1 MRVLVT
7 GGLGFIGSHT
17 CIDLLERNFDI
28 AIVDD
33 LSNSSKEILRILKN
47 LSKKNIEFYE
57 NNITDKESIKKIFS
71 EFRPNSVIHFAGL
84 KSVSESIKKP
94 DEYFEVNVKG
104 TQNILNAMDF
114 CGCKKIIF
122 SSSAVVYGKPK
133 YNPCDESHPTNPTNP
148 YGKTKLIAENIIHE
162 WTKKTKNSKAIIF
175 RYFNPIGAHSSG
187 MIGESPL
194 GEANNIMPALLD
206 VAIGKKEFLTIF
218 GNDYETRDGTG
229 VRDYIHIC
237 DLSKAHAEGFN
248 RIDDLEGFIILN
260 LGTGK
265 NCSILELLNTFQ
277 EATGLKIKNKIASR
291 RSGDLGEVWASNEKA
306 KKMLGID
313 FPRSIKA
320 MCEDA
325 LRYKLKKSS

>member
-162 WTKKTKNSKAIIF
+162 WTKKTKN
-175 RYFNPIGAHSSG
+175 
-187 MIGESPL
+187 
-194 GEANNIMPALLD
+194 
-206 VAIGKKEFLTIF
+206 
-218 GNDYETRDGTG
+218 
-229 VRDYIHIC
+229 
-237 DLSKAHAEGFN
+237 
-248 RIDDLEGFIILN
+248 
-260 LGTGK
+260 
-265 NCSILELLNTFQ
+265 
-277 EATGLKIKNKIASR
+277 
-291 RSGDLGEVWASNEKA
+291 
-306 KKMLGID
+306 
-313 FPRSIKA
+313 
-320 MCEDA
+320 
-325 LRYKLKKSS
+325 